1 MIFAAYIVMFK
12 KGEDEK
18 SSPFFQIVDKTNGMA
33 AAGGIVAVPTD
44 YPQNCHYGK
53 TAGGAMPRPYR
64 AMHFYCPVGRGD
76 LTPPGN
82 WQ

>member
-33 AAGGIVAVPTD
+33 AAGGMYAAPT
-44 YPQNCHYGK
+44 N
-53 TAGGAMPRPYR
+53 RPVSLLQ
-64 AMHFYCPVGRGD
+64 P
-76 LTPPGN
+76 
-82 WQ
+82 